1 MYLKSGRRVDSPAS
15 CILYWQT
22 TGSEIRALLETG
34 FIDMF
39 IRFLDRLEKDWEKN
53 ILSSF
58 ASISVIHIIYLAST
72 C

>member
-1 MYLKSGRRVDSPAS
+1 MFQKRGSRVDSPAS

-39 IRFLDRLEKDWEKN
+39 IRFLDRLERDWGKKT
-53 ILSSF
+53 
-58 ASISVIHIIYLAST
+58 IY
-72 C
+72 